1 MILVL
6 GGTTEG
12 RLAVKALDE
21 SGKPYSYSTRG
32 DSQQVSCRHG
42 ERVSG
47 GMDAEK
53 MEAFCRAHDIRLLV
67 DAAHPFA
74 VRLHETVE
82 QVSRSLQLPVVRFE
96 RIYPP
101 RTDDVIWCA
110 DYQEAVR
117 RLKED
122 GITRLL
128 ALTGVQTIGKLRDFW
143 ADDTLQPTCWFRILD
158 REESVSLAVRQGFDV
173 NRLVFYHEDVPE
185 MELLEQLK
193 PQAILTKESGES
205 GGFVEKLEAARRVG
219 IPVYAVCRP
228 SLSADFIT
236 VTGIHG
242 LRKAI
247 EHLLPDF
254 YPLRSG
260 YTTGACATAAAK
272 AALIRLLTGE
282 SLSEVRFR
290 IPDGEELSL
299 PLASVC
305 QETDTSATAAV
316 VKDAGDD
323 PDVTHRSVIEA
334 KVAFSAQPGIRF
346 LQGKGVGK
354 VTLPGLGLP
363 VGEPA
368 INPVPRQMMMR
379 ELSALYSGGLEV
391 TISVPGGEELALR
404 TFNPKLGIVGGISII
419 GTSGIVR
426 PFSSEAFVEAIRR
439 EVEVCQAIGAE
450 RLVLNSG
457 AKSERYVKREYP
469 ELPPQAFVHYGN
481 YIGDTLKIADDLHIG
496 KVTMGIMLG
505 KAVKLAEG
513 HLNTY
518 SKQVVMNKQF
528 LQELARDCG
537 CSPAAQAVITKMT
550 LARELWKGLP
560 EADAA
565 LFFPALLG
573 LCLRHCLALLS
584 RTELTLML
592 IDEEG
597 HIACR
602 LVGQGVQ

>member
-12 RLAVKALDE
+12 RLAVKVLDE
-21 SGKPYSYSTRG
+21 SGKPYFYSTRG

-53 MEAFCRAHDIRLLV
+53 MEAFCRAHSVRLLV

-82 QVSRSLQLPVVRFE
+82 QVSRRLQLPVVRFE

-101 RTDDVIWCA
+101 RTDEVIWCA

-158 REESVSLAVRQGFDV
+158 REESVSLAVRQGFDA
-173 NRLVFYHEDVPE
+173 NRLVFYHEGTPE
-185 MELLEQLK
+185 TELLEQLK

-205 GGFVEKLEAARRVG
+205 GGFVEKLEAARRLG

-228 SLSADFIT
+228 SLPADFIT

-247 EHLLPDF
+247 ERLLPDF

-305 QETDTSATAAV
+305 QEEETSATAAV

-334 KVAFSAQPGIRF
+334 KVAFAAQPGIRF

-379 ELSALYSGGLEV
+379 ELSALYGGGLEV

-469 ELPPQAFVHYGN
+469 DLPPQAFVHYGN
-481 YIGDTLKIADDLHIG
+481 YIGDTLRIADDLHIG

-537 CSPAAQAVITKMT
+537 CSPEAQAVIAKMT
-550 LARELWKGLP
+550 LARELWKGLS

-573 LCLRHCLALLS
+573 LCLKHCLALLS